1 MNSNIA
7 FLIAFTAIINL
18 FACKAFAQEPC
29 APPAGIDQ
37 VISDEQVHF
46 AIFGE
51 VHGSVEAP
59 ALFGESVCAA
69 AAEGKS
75 VLVGLEFSESTTDS
89 FHQFM
94 RSSGSP
100 EDVKKLLE
108 SSHWLNQAAQFPD
121 GRTSEAMLRLVKR
134 LRELR
139 ASGQAISITTFVRP
153 PPGTMETQTP
163 YEQGLSGSL
172 MEANSNGSFDLV
184 MVLVGNIHASKAT
197 VNSGTPFEPMAMHLP
212 QDSTMSLTMTSAGG
226 EAWNCRPECG
236 EHPLRQSTEEPE
248 PVVTIGEAD
257 RKGYDGTFSVGM
269 ASASPPVRE

>member
-1 MNSNIA
+1 MNSNISI
-7 FLIAFTAIINL
+7 LIAFTAIINL
-18 FACKAFAQEPC
+18 FAGEAFAQESC

-75 VLVGLEFSESTTDS
+75 VLVGLEFSESTTDA

-94 RSSGSP
+94 RSAGSP
-100 EDVKKLLE
+100 EDVQKLLE
-108 SSHWLNQAAQFPD
+108 SSHWLSQAAQFPD
-121 GRTSEAMLRLVKR
+121 GRTSEAMLQLVKR

-139 ASGQAISITTFVRP
+139 AFGREISITTFVRP
-153 PPGTMETQTP
+153 PPGSLETQTP
-163 YEQGLSGSL
+163 YEQGLADSL
-172 MEANSNGSFDLV
+172 VEANSDGSFDLV

-197 VNSGTPFEPMAMHLP
+197 VDSGTPFEPMAMHLP
-212 QDSTMSLTMTSAGG
+212 QDSTLSLTMTSAGG
-226 EAWNCRPECG
+226 EAWNCRPECRA
-236 EHPLRQSTEEPE
+236 HPLRQSTENPE
-248 PVVTIGEAD
+248 PVVTLGNAD
-257 RKGYDGTFSVGM
+257 RRGYDGTFSVGIG
-269 ASASPPVRE
+269 SASPPVRE